1 MVNNKEYNTNIQT
14 ITKENTCANKKT
26 TTTKLA
32 TIKQVPEKE
41 YTIDFIKSQ
50 PTGEISTNWEI

>member
-1 MVNNKEYNTNIQT
+1 MVNNKEYNRNIQK
-14 ITKENTCANKKT
+14 IAKENTCANKKT

-41 YTIDFIKSQ
+41 YT
-50 PTGEISTNWEI
+50 T

>member
-1 MVNNKEYNTNIQT
+1 MVNNKEYNRNIQE
-14 ITKENTCANKKT
+14 ITKENTCANKK
-26 TTTKLA
+26 TTKLA

>member
-1 MVNNKEYNTNIQT
+1 MVNNKEYNRNIQE

-26 TTTKLA
+26 TT
-32 TIKQVPEKE
+32 EKE

-50 PTGEISTNWEI
+50 PAGEISTNWEI